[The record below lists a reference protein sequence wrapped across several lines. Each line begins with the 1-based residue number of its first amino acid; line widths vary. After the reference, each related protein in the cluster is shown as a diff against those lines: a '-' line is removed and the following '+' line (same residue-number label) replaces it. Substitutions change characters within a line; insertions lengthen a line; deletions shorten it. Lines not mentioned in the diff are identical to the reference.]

1 MTLFLAIIFVM
12 LLFLFS
18 AACVILV
25 MGPMILL
32 QPHRRRKEWYSRF
45 TTILEPSNAGLPQED
60 VIVKTPDGIDL
71 SCWLIRQPKKA
82 RGTIIY
88 LHGVAD
94 CKIGGV
100 ALARF
105 FFSRGYHVF
114 LYDSRRHGESGGNF
128 CTYGFFEKH
137 DVSTVIDYLQQRTDL
152 TPGKIGLFG
161 TSMGAAVAIQA
172 AAIDVRIAAVAAE
185 ASFTTLRS
193 VTVDYQ
199 RRLIRLPWHFLR
211 NVALARSQK
220 VAGFKARQVSPLD
233 DVAKIRCPI
242 LFIHGAQDTFI
253 EARHSR
259 ELFDAAHPPK
269 DLFIIE
275 GANHNDVWDVGAK
288 RYEQSL
294 SSFYQANLK

>member
-1 MTLFLAIIFVM
+1 MSLLLAIILVL

-25 MGPMILL
+25 MGPLIML

-45 TTILEPSNAGLPQED
+45 TSILEPSVAGLPQED
-60 VIVKTPDGIDL
+60 IVVTTSDGVNL
-71 SCWLIRQPKKA
+71 SCWLIRQPKKG

-94 CKIGGV
+94 CKIGGL
-100 ALARF
+100 ASARF
-105 FFSRGYHVF
+105 FYSLGYNVF
-114 LYDSRRHGESGGNF
+114 LYDSRRHGESGGKF
-128 CTYGFFEKH
+128 CTYGFYEKH
-137 DVSTVIDYLQQRTDL
+137 DVSTIIDYLQQRTDF
-152 TPGKIGLFG
+152 TVGKIGLFG

-172 AAIDVRIAAVAAE
+172 AAIDARIAAIVAE

-199 RRLIRLPWHFLR
+199 RRLIKLPWHFLR

-233 DVAKIRCPI
+233 DVAKIHCPI

-253 EARHSR
+253 EARHSK

-269 DLFIIE
+269 DLLVIE

-288 RYEQSL
+288 RYEHSL
-294 SSFYQANLK
+294 ETFYHTNLK